1 MAHLNRQRGPLAF
14 LLLGKVLEGLLLSG
28 LISLASCGGGSPS
41 NASGRVSVSASP
53 SNVTVTSGKTR
64 QFTAVVSNSPNTL
77 VIWSTTAGTV
87 DSSGLFTAP
96 AVSSVTQVDV
106 TATSQADASK
116 SATVALTVTPTVT
129 PTATAVELT
138 VSPTNLSFAGEVG
151 TSDPM
156 PASVGITNPGS
167 GTLSFTDASDQPWL
181 LTSAASGTAP
191 ATLGVSSSIG
201 GLKVGTYTGHV
212 IVTSGGVAKAVTVAL
227 AVVAAPAQ
235 HSVTLS
241 WKANASPNV
250 VSYSMYRS
258 NTPGSSYGLLASAL
272 DTTTYSDQGVQSG
285 AIYYYVVTAVDNTGQ
300 ESVYSNEIRAA
311 IP

>member
-1 MAHLNRQRGPLAF
+1 MAYLNRQRGPLAF
-14 LLLGKVLEGLLLSG
+14 FLLGKVFEGLLLLG
-28 LISLASCGGGSPS
+28 LISLAGCGGGSSS
-41 NASGRVSVSASP
+41 NTSGRVSVSASP
-53 SNVTVTSGKTR
+53 SNVTVISGKTR

-116 SATVALTVTPTVT
+116 SATVALTVTPT
-129 PTATAVELT
+129 ATAVELT
-138 VSPTNLSFAGEVG
+138 VSPTNLSFAVEVG
-151 TSDPM
+151 TSDLM
-156 PASVGITNPGS
+156 PASVGITNSGA

-181 LTSAASGTAP
+181 VTSAASGTAP
-191 ATLGVSSSIG
+191 ATLGVSASIG
-201 GLKVGTYTGHV
+201 GLKIGTYTGHV
-212 IVTSGGVAKAVTVAL
+212 TVTSGGVAKAVTVAL